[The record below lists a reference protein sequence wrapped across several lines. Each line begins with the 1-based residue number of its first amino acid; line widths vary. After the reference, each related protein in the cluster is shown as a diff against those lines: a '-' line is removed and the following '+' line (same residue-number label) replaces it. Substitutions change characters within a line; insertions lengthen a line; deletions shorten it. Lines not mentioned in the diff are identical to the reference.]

1 MGQKPMY
8 HDKPLKKSRLKE
20 LSMSE
25 KLLYRPISKSKSQ
38 SVYIVAHLQANLKV
52 QKILLIWII
61 QSAR

>member
-1 MGQKPMY
+1 MGQKI
-8 HDKPLKKSRLKE
+8 DASRQTLKKSRLKE